1 MKSNRLTIG
10 NRLMG
15 IFLMLL
21 ALLFWVYAGPAGA
34 ATPERTVTI
43 VLSEEP
49 DNVEPCESCRSEVGR
64 VILKN
69 IVEPL
74 TEINP
79 VDGNLVPRLATA
91 WEQIDPTTWRL
102 TLRKGVKF
110 HDGADF
116 NAEAVKYS
124 INRLMDK
131 NLNCEVRFKFLSHL
145 TMTPTVI
152 DSHTLDVKT
161 DVPEPIFPTLMGT
174 VTIASPNT
182 PMGKATRSPVGTGP
196 YKFVKWDPGKE
207 IVVERFD
214 GYWGEKPQVEKAVY
228 VWRTESTVRAAMVK
242 TGEADIAPNL
252 AVQDANDPQMDH
264 SFFNSETSR
273 LRIDTTTAPLSDRRV
288 RQALNYAIDRDA
300 IRGSILSKDVVPATQ
315 LVVPSING
323 HNPDLKVWPYD
334 PEKAK
339 NLLAE
344 ARKDGVPVDTEILMV
359 GRVGIYPNATELMEA
374 SLAMYQAIGLNVK
387 LKMFEVGVWNN
398 YFTKPFPQDR
408 PPTLQQAQHDN
419 NNGDAVFTV
428 FNKYACD
435 GGQSTTCDKE
445 LDSLIAKAQVA
456 TGAERKKL
464 WQQAFTR
471 INDQIICDVP
481 LFHMVGYTRVG
492 NRINFQPSIATN
504 SELQLAQMTFK

>member
-1 MKSNRLTIG
+1 MKSNYLAIG
-10 NRLMG
+10 NRLMS
-15 IFLMLL
+15 IFLVLL
-21 ALLFWVYAGPAGA
+21 AMLFWVYAGPVGA
-34 ATPERTVTI
+34 ASPEKTVKI

-49 DNVEPCESCRSEVGR
+49 DNVEPCNSCRSAVGR

-69 IVEPL
+69 VVEPL

-79 VDGNLVPRLATA
+79 NDGSIVPRLATA
-91 WEQIDPTTWRL
+91 WKQIDATTWHL
-102 TLRKGVKF
+102 SLRKGVKF

-116 NAEAVKYS
+116 NAEAAKYS

-131 NLNCEVRFKFLSHL
+131 SVECEVQFKFLAHL
-145 TMTPTVI
+145 TMTPKVI
-152 DSHTLDVKT
+152 DSHTLEIKT
-161 DVPEPIFPTLMGT
+161 DVPEPIFPVLMGV
-174 VTIASPNT
+174 VTITSPNT
-182 PMGKATRSPVGTGP
+182 PMGKWTRHPVGTGP

-207 IVVERFD
+207 IVLERFD
-214 GYWGEKPQVEKAVY
+214 GYWGEKPAVEKAVY
-228 VWRTESTVRAAMVK
+228 VWRTESVVRAAMVK

-252 AVQDANDPQMDH
+252 AVQDANDPDMD
-264 SFFNSETSR
+264 SSYFNSETSR
-273 LRIDTTTAPLSDRRV
+273 LRIDTKRAPLSDRRV

-339 NLLAE
+339 KLLAE
-344 ARKDGVPVDTEILMV
+344 ARKDGVPVDKEILMV

-398 YFTKPFPQDR
+398 YFTKPFPKDK
-408 PPTLQQAQHDN
+408 PPVIQQGQHDN
-419 NNGDAVFTV
+419 NNGDPVFTV
-428 FNKYACD
+428 FNKYACG

-445 LDSLIAKAQVA
+445 LESLIAKAQVA

-464 WQQAFTR
+464 WQQVFKR
-471 INDQIICDVP
+471 VNDEIISDVP

-492 NRINFQPSIATN
+492 KRINFQPSIATN
-504 SELQLAQMTFK
+504 SELQLSQITFK